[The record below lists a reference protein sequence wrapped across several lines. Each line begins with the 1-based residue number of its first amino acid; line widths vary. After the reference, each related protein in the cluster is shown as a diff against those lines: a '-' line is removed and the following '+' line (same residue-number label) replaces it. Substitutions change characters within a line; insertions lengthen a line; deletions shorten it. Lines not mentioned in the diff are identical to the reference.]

1 MIESRPQED
10 GYRVRPF
17 ARKAWSAPV
26 GRTHLIIQEF
36 EKSFLCEDAQH
47 IRISLNRSPS
57 QSMSNPLE
65 RAIRPGMAQ
74 SGVELIKAFYRAHAT
89 DRPSHPDGPRGG
101 QASGLCSPALDKLKA
116 NGGPI
121 AQCEALWTCGVP
133 HGSWSTWRGSSSR
146 ATEPGKPLTYPVP
159 IASPRNPACFGLTH
173 DVYYL
178 RSGNTNMQIL
188 E

>member
-47 IRISLNRSPS
+47 IRISLNRSLS
-57 QSMSNPLE
+57 QSRSNPLV

-74 SGVELIKAFYRAHAT
+74 SGVELIRRSIERMQLIDPAILMVRAV
-89 DRPSHPDGPRGG
+89 DRLLGSAH
-101 QASGLCSPALDKLKA
+101 GLS
-116 NGGPI
+116 I
-121 AQCEALWTCGVP
+121 
-133 HGSWSTWRGSSSR
+133 R
-146 ATEPGKPLTYPVP
+146 
-159 IASPRNPACFGLTH
+159 
-173 DVYYL
+173 
-178 RSGNTNMQIL
+178 
-188 E
+188 

>member
-1 MIESRPQED
+1 MAPEKYWRSLLDRIQTSR
-10 GYRVRPF
+10 GRLSRTSLRAKGV
-17 ARKAWSAPV
+17 V
-26 GRTHLIIQEF
+26 GSRRQTHLIIQEF

-74 SGVELIKAFYRAHAT
+74 SGVELIKAFCRAHAT
-89 DRPSHPDGPRGG
+89 DRPSHPNGPRGG
-101 QASGLCSPALDKLKA
+101 QASGLCSPALDKVKA
-116 NGGPI
+116 NGGLI
-121 AQCEALWTCGVP
+121 AQCEALWTFGVP

-159 IASPRNPACFGLTH
+159 IASPEIPPVL
-173 DVYYL
+173 D
-178 RSGNTNMQIL
+178 
-188 E
+188 